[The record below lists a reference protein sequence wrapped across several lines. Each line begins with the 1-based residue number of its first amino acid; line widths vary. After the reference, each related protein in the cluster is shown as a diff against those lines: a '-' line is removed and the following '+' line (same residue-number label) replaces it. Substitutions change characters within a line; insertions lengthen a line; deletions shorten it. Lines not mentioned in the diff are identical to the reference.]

1 MKIAISATEKDME
14 NDVDLRFGR
23 CPYFMIVEIE
33 KKEIKDMK
41 VKDNTAAEQ
50 LGGAGINAAQIVAD
64 EKVDAVITGNMG
76 PRAFDVFNQ
85 LGIEV
90 YQGEG
95 KVKKVVQDFIEGKLK
110 KISGPG
116 PMHKGENN

>member
-1 MKIAISATEKDME
+1 MRIAISAGEKDIE
-14 NDVDLRFGR
+14 NEVDSRFGR
-23 CPYFMIVEIE
+23 CPYFLIIEIE
-33 KKEIKDMK
+33 EKEIKDVK

-50 LGGAGINAAQIVAD
+50 LGGAGINAAKIVAD

-76 PRAFDVFNQ
+76 PRAFDIFNQ

-95 KVKKVVQDFIEGKLK
+95 EVKKVVQDFIEGKLK

-116 PMHKGENN
+116 PLHKGENN